1 MPSPNPREL
10 KAANVGANLRP
21 RSASRDLR
29 ATFGG
34 TMRAPGKLLGS
45 QFDDTLRQALTTH
58 GATGKHIRVF
68 PAVAQFNDTEP
79 HVTHVLTVTVV
90 NRSDNVRRI
99 RFKPPRTAEFTLHQI
114 PSVAVAPG
122 LEVSA
127 DLEYFSTSDGDFAD
141 ELQVLCDDDVLSI
154 PVRAFAPR
162 ADVYF
167 DGFCHFGGVAPGST
181 TIRYVDLVNRGTKAA
196 DFKFLSQS
204 DRAHSFEIDPTLGRL
219 GPAGSD
225 DCFIKIRVVF
235 KASELGVFRSV
246 VGMEVNGAS
255 IGTALDMS
263 ALVVRQKVEIV
274 SADGAGKVN
283 AVQFGTVYF
292 GEERAQQ
299 IVFVNDGPE
308 SLRFE
313 STVPKPETNE
323 DGEPVSCV

>member
-29 ATFGG
+29 ANFGG

-45 QFDDTLRQALTTH
+45 QFDDNLRQALTTH

-90 NRSDNVRRI
+90 NRSDKVRRI

-141 ELQVLCDDDVLSI
+141 ELQVLCDDD
-154 PVRAFAPR
+154 
-162 ADVYF
+162 
-167 DGFCHFGGVAPGST
+167 G
-181 TIRYVDLVNRGTKAA
+181 
-196 DFKFLSQS
+196 
-204 DRAHSFEIDPTLGRL
+204 
-219 GPAGSD
+219 
-225 DCFIKIRVVF
+225 
-235 KASELGVFRSV
+235 
-246 VGMEVNGAS
+246 
-255 IGTALDMS
+255 
-263 ALVVRQKVEIV
+263 
-274 SADGAGKVN
+274 
-283 AVQFGTVYF
+283 
-292 GEERAQQ
+292 
-299 IVFVNDGPE
+299 
-308 SLRFE
+308 
-313 STVPKPETNE
+313 
-323 DGEPVSCV
+323 